1 MGDLVQAQRV
11 SCFSTHHRASAPT
24 REDVCASDSTTRPT
38 PPRSAGKAAEC
49 SRGRRVPHVC
59 PQRTWDLTN
68 PKGSSVHPPSTG
80 WRDMGA
86 RSPV

>member
-1 MGDLVQAQRV
+1 MGDLVRKQQG
-11 SCFSTHHRASAPT
+11 SSFSTHPSASAPT
-24 REDVCASDSTTRPT
+24 REDVGASVSTTRPT

-49 SRGRRVPHVC
+49 SRGRHVPHVC
-59 PQRTWDLTN
+59 LQRTWDLTN
-68 PKGSSVHPPSTG
+68 PKGSSVHPPSTA